1 MRVTCKTCLH
11 EKEGS
16 CVLKKSKVSVNK
28 RRACNKFVL
37 DGVKVKEK
45 KRISS
50 TLRPDWYWDRKKYLK
65 MEKER
70 AKVNELAAEQHPLT
84 GNLDYFK
91 STAV

>member
-16 CVLKKSKVSVNK
+16 CALKKSKVRVNK
-28 RRACNKFVL
+28 RRACSKFVL
-37 DGVKVKEK
+37 DSVKVKEK
-45 KRISS
+45 KHIHS
-50 TLRPDWYWDRKKYLK
+50 TLRPDWYWDRKKYVK

-70 AKVNELAAEQHPLT
+70 IKADALLAEQYPLT
-84 GNLDYFK
+84 GNLDSFK